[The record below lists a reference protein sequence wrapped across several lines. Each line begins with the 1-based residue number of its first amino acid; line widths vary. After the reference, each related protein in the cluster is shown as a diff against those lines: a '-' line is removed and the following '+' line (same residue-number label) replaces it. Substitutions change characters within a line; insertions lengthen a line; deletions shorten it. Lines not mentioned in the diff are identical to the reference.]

1 MIKDFNY
8 QAASTIE
15 QAAAQI
21 GKTYLAGGTDLVP
34 LLKYEVRPFEQI
46 VDLSGLN
53 ALKYT
58 CQDGDTLKIG
68 AMQTLTAIAEDAA
81 IIQNWPALA
90 FAAKCVASPQIR
102 NLATIGGNIM
112 QDRRCLY
119 FNQSYEWR
127 QSLPLCYKTGGTV
140 CHQAPNSP
148 QCLAIYYGDI
158 ATALSAYQAQVKI
171 HDSQG
176 SRLVDIDQLLAIHA
190 KNNGTTALSDLFI
203 EEIIVPA
210 VSYSKFIKQSVRDTI
225 DFATFNAALIID
237 KQDKQITI
245 ACGALNKQPFKLIKT
260 MALING
266 GERNMAEIKQVA
278 LDEIKSLSKV
288 IKEDT
293 ISPQVKRHSVQ
304 AVLPLIELGLVEL
317 G

>member
-8 QAASTIE
+8 QAAATIE

-46 VDLSGLN
+46 VDLTALTD
-53 ALKYT
+53 LKYT
-58 CQDGDTLKIG
+58 KQDDDSLKIG
-68 AMQTLTAIAEDAA
+68 ALQSLTAIAEDAA

-127 QSLPLCYKTGGTV
+127 QSLPLCYKTGGSV

-148 QCLAIYYGDI
+148 ECLAIYYGDV
-158 ATALSAYQAQVKI
+158 ATALSAYHAQVKI

-176 SRLVDIDQLLAIHA
+176 IHLIDIDRLLAIHA
-190 KNNGTTALSDLFI
+190 QNNGTTATSDLFI

-210 VSYSKFIKQSVRDTI
+210 AAYSKFIKQSVRDTI
-225 DFATFNAALIID
+225 DFATFNAALVID
-237 KQDKQITI
+237 KQNKQMTIT
-245 ACGALNKQPFKLIKT
+245 CGALNRQPFKLLKT
-260 MALING
+260 MELING
-266 GERNMAEIKQVA
+266 GKHDLAAINEVA
-278 LDEIKSLSKV
+278 LAEIKSLSKI

-293 ISPQVKRHSVQ
+293 ISPQVKRQSVR
-304 AVLPLIELGLVEL
+304 AILPLIELGLAEL